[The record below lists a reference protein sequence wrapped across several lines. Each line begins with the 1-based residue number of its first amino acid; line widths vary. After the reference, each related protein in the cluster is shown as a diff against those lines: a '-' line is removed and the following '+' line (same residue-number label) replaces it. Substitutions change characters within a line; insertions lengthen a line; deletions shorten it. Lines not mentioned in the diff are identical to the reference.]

1 MQEITVSSVQY
12 TSFEQVADED
22 NGFLVRMSGVAKDYR
37 SIALQADMF
46 NSSKGLSFKNVVF
59 SNLVKDKNNNIAF
72 DLKFNIDPALL
83 SYNNSTAISNT
94 TPTTSNKAPQVETQP
109 SATSSQTDTSKIDT
123 TPVNT
128 NVTTSTTPKQE
139 GSSVGGNL
147 ENNTQ
152 QQ

>member
-1 MQEITVSSVQY
+1 
-12 TSFEQVADED
+12 
-22 NGFLVRMSGVAKDYR
+22 
-37 SIALQADMF
+37 MF